1 MESQKIRALLVEDDE
16 EDYLLLRGML
26 NTIPQWQVEL
36 DWTAD
41 EAAALARVQD
51 GGYDICFLD
60 HRLGEK
66 TGVDLM
72 RAFHACGFRAP
83 IVVFTGQGSYG
94 IDIEV
99 MLEGAA
105 DYLEKGRV
113 DSEILE
119 RTIRYAITQGRT
131 LTALQQEVAERAK
144 ANEALTAS
152 ERQLRLLSARL
163 LEVQE
168 QERKAVARDLHDS
181 VGSCLSAVKLGLSR
195 KLQTIREGDFSAKE
209 ALLQDLMARV
219 QEAIEET
226 RRIQKNLRPLV
237 LDDLGFV
244 VALRALCRDFK
255 EVHGTIRITPILSIG
270 EGDVPE
276 RLKIVLYRICQEAL
290 NNIAKHSGADRVTLS
305 LSTQDHRIVLKIE
318 DNGRGF
324 DPSQNGRI
332 GAEPGGMG
340 LASMRE
346 RAALSGGSF
355 TIASTEGRGTIIV
368 TTWPFEKCA
377 KVGSA

>member
-1 MESQKIRALLVEDDE
+1 MESQKIKVLLVEDDE
-16 EDYLLLRGML
+16 EDYLVLRGML

-41 EAAALARVQD
+41 EAAALARAQD
-51 GGYDICFLD
+51 GAYDICFLD
-60 HRLGEK
+60 HRLGDK
-66 TGVDLM
+66 TGLDLM
-72 RAFHACGFRAP
+72 REFHACGFQAP

-94 IDIEV
+94 IDVEV

-113 DSEILE
+113 DAEILE

-131 LTALQQEVAERAK
+131 LRALRQEVAERAK
-144 ANEALTAS
+144 ANEALRAS

-163 LEVQE
+163 MEVQE

-181 VGSCLSAVKLGLSR
+181 VGSCLSAVKLGLAR
-195 KLQTIREGDFSAKE
+195 ILQAIQEKDSSAKE
-209 ALLQDLMARV
+209 AILEDLMARV
-219 QEAIEET
+219 HEAIEET
-226 RRIQKNLRPLV
+226 RRIQQNLRPPV
-237 LDDLGFV
+237 LDDLGFL

-255 EVHGTIRITPILSIG
+255 EVHGNIRMTPILSIG

-290 NNIAKHSGADRVTLS
+290 NNVAKHSGADRVTLS
-305 LSTQDHRIVLKIE
+305 VNRQDHRILLNIE

-324 DPSQNGRI
+324 DPPQTGKIGNG
-332 GAEPGGMG
+332 PGGMG
-340 LASMRE
+340 LNSMRE
-346 RAALSGGSF
+346 RAALSDGSL
-355 TIASTEGRGTIIV
+355 TLNSSKGRGTTIKAS
-368 TTWPFEKCA
+368 WPIPKG
-377 KVGSA
+377 K